1 MFSSLLSSRDLFT
14 QKLLEDTH
22 VSIFQKTL
30 NIFKYLNNSFYISY
44 SEQLKGTGR
53 QSCVSLCP
61 RTKIEEERAHVSAP
75 SIPKLYSRAYM
86 CIPLYK
92 VKNRIPQAHVF
103 SLNVQKRMSA
113 RIYVCLSLRSKTN
126 WEQSAHLSTPKPH
139 SKIHICVPSK
149 NQKEEDENVH
159 MFALSI
165 PRSHPR
171 RSCASFCP
179 RPKKVEEYD
188 TCVCSEPSKTYLYK
202 AYICPL
208 YQDSKRRNTDLCVS
222 PVSQLKQNQ
231 MISKHA
237 GV

>member
-1 MFSSLLSSRDLFT
+1 MFSLSPAGPLRNYYTPENISGNISKRKTPIFMFRFEACLSASKRRSDFLMFSSLLSSRDLFT

-126 WEQSAHLSTPKPH
+126 
-139 SKIHICVPSK
+139 
-149 NQKEEDENVH
+149 
-159 MFALSI
+159 
-165 PRSHPR
+165 
-171 RSCASFCP
+171 
-179 RPKKVEEYD
+179 
-188 TCVCSEPSKTYLYK
+188 
-202 AYICPL
+202 
-208 YQDSKRRNTDLCVS
+208 
-222 PVSQLKQNQ
+222 
-231 MISKHA
+231 
-237 GV
+237 